1 VSNASGAT
9 VGGVVGG
16 VIVGLLVGVTIVALI
31 VTLVVVRHRL
41 KGSLQPRR
49 KQDRNL
55 AAMENAGYEGGM
67 RKTCLNLL

>member
-1 VSNASGAT
+1 MPPGVA

-16 VIVGLLVGVTIVALI
+16 VIVVLLVGVAVTALI

-41 KGSLQPRR
+41 KPRH
-49 KQDRNL
+49 KQDQNV

-67 RKTCLNLL
+67 LKIE

>member
-1 VSNASGAT
+1 MPPGVA

-16 VIVGLLVGVTIVALI
+16 VIVVLLVGVAVTALI

-41 KGSLQPRR
+41 KEPRR
-49 KQDRNL
+49 KQDQNV

-67 RKTCLNLL
+67 LKIE